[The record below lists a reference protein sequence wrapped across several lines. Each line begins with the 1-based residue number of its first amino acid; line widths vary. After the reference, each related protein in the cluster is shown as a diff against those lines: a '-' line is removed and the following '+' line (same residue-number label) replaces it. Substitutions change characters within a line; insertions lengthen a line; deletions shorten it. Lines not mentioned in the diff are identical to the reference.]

1 MFQNGVQHKVK
12 KKLLGFLYSKNMPNY
27 LKKAFGW
34 NISSNINLLFQK
46 SGVVS
51 LEGVSSN
58 RKFFPPSYYIY
69 HEQYLLQNLERI
81 VTDLW
86 ITFEKVQW
94 REEKVCRLCI
104 DFSIVLCKT
113 YVYACVI

>member
-1 MFQNGVQHKVK
+1 MQIAA
-12 KKLLGFLYSKNMPNY
+12 KLTAKIE
-27 LKKAFGW
+27 KT
-34 NISSNINLLFQK
+34 IQ
-46 SGVVS
+46 
-51 LEGVSSN
+51 
-58 RKFFPPSYYIY
+58 
-69 HEQYLLQNLERI
+69 QYLLQNLERI

>member
-1 MFQNGVQHKVK
+1 MK

-46 SGVVS
+46 SGVFS

-86 ITFEKVQW
+86 KPFEKVQW